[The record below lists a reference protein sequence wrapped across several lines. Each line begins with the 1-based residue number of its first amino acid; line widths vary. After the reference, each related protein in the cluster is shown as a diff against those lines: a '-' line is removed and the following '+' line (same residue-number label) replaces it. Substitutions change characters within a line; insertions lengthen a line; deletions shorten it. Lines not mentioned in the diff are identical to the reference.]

1 MKLDNKSYQLK
12 IIDEYIEYLEKIK
25 GYSKNTITS
34 YKTDIKKYFEYINT
48 KNKKYY
54 EIEKYV
60 QSLSKSKYAKS
71 TVNRKI
77 VSISS
82 FFNWCINQKKLNIKD
97 IKKIKNIKTERKLP
111 TILTSNYIN
120 NLLDTIPTST
130 SKEIRDRTIIE
141 ILYSSGLRVSELTNL
156 KVNDF
161 KNNKSLKVLG
171 KGNKVRI
178 LPMTDKSFNYMNLW
192 ISKYRSEYKNEKS
205 GNYIFLGVRGGKIS
219 DREIQRIVNLRLGT
233 FPHSIRHTFATH
245 LLDGGADLRVVQE
258 MLGHTDPSTT
268 QIYTH
273 VSKKQLKEKYKRTH
287 FSCHYIQGICT
298 VKVSWKNFSG
308 GKPYDLCEK
317 ALNGL
322 P

>member
-48 KNKKYY
+48 KNKNYY

-97 IKKIKNIKTERKLP
+97 IKQIKNIKTERKLP

-192 ISKYRSEYKNEKS
+192 ISKYRNEYINEKS

-287 FSCHYIQGICT
+287 PRG
-298 VKVSWKNFSG
+298 
-308 GKPYDLCEK
+308 
-317 ALNGL
+317 
-322 P
+322 

>member
-97 IKKIKNIKTERKLP
+97 IKQIKNIKTERKLP

-171 KGNKVRI
+171 KGNKG
-178 LPMTDKSFNYMNLW
+178 
-192 ISKYRSEYKNEKS
+192 KNIT
-205 GNYIFLGVRGGKIS
+205 N
-219 DREIQRIVNLRLGT
+219 DR
-233 FPHSIRHTFATH
+233 
-245 LLDGGADLRVVQE
+245 
-258 MLGHTDPSTT
+258 
-268 QIYTH
+268 
-273 VSKKQLKEKYKRTH
+273 
-287 FSCHYIQGICT
+287 
-298 VKVSWKNFSG
+298 
-308 GKPYDLCEK
+308 
-317 ALNGL
+317 
-322 P
+322 

>member
-1 MKLDNKSYQLK
+1 MKLDNLNNQLK

-34 YKTDIKKYFEYINT
+34 YKTDIKKYFEYINKHN
-48 KNKKYY
+48 KNYD
-54 EIEKYV
+54 EIEKYI
-60 QSLSKSKYAKS
+60 QSLSKNKYAKS

-97 IKKIKNIKTERKLP
+97 IKQIKNIKTERKLP

-156 KVNDF
+156 KVNDL

-171 KGNKVRI
+171 KGNKTRI
-178 LPMTDKSFNYMNLW
+178 LPMTDKSYNYMNLW
-192 ISKYRSEYKNEKS
+192 LSKYRSEYKNEKS

-245 LLDGGADLRVVQE
+245 LLDGGADLRVVQA

-287 FSCHYIQGICT
+287 PRG
-298 VKVSWKNFSG
+298 
-308 GKPYDLCEK
+308 
-317 ALNGL
+317 
-322 P
+322 

>member
-48 KNKKYY
+48 KNKNYY
-54 EIEKYV
+54 EVEKYI
-60 QSLSKSKYAKS
+60 QSLSKRKYAKS

-97 IKKIKNIKTERKLP
+97 IKQIKNIKTERKLP

-287 FSCHYIQGICT
+287 PRG
-298 VKVSWKNFSG
+298 
-308 GKPYDLCEK
+308 
-317 ALNGL
+317 
-322 P
+322 

>member
-48 KNKKYY
+48 KNKNYY

-97 IKKIKNIKTERKLP
+97 IKQIKNIKTERKLP

-192 ISKYRSEYKNEKS
+192 ISKYRSEYINEKS

-287 FSCHYIQGICT
+287 PRG
-298 VKVSWKNFSG
+298 
-308 GKPYDLCEK
+308 
-317 ALNGL
+317 
-322 P
+322 

>member
-97 IKKIKNIKTERKLP
+97 IKQIKNIKTERKLP

-161 KNNKSLKVLG
+161 KNNKSLKILG

-287 FSCHYIQGICT
+287 PRG
-298 VKVSWKNFSG
+298 
-308 GKPYDLCEK
+308 
-317 ALNGL
+317 
-322 P
+322 

>member
-82 FFNWCINQKKLNIKD
+82 FFNWCINQKKLNLKD
-97 IKKIKNIKTERKLP
+97 IKQIKNIKTERKLP

-287 FSCHYIQGICT
+287 PRG
-298 VKVSWKNFSG
+298 
-308 GKPYDLCEK
+308 
-317 ALNGL
+317 
-322 P
+322 

>member
-1 MKLDNKSYQLK
+1 MKLDNLNNQLK

-34 YKTDIKKYFEYINT
+34 YKTDIKKYFEYINKHN
-48 KNKKYY
+48 KNYD
-54 EIEKYV
+54 EIEKYI
-60 QSLSKSKYAKS
+60 QSLSKNKYAKS

-97 IKKIKNIKTERKLP
+97 IKQIKNIKTERKLP

-156 KVNDF
+156 KVNDL

-171 KGNKVRI
+171 KGNKTRI
-178 LPMTDKSFNYMNLW
+178 LPMTDKSYNYMNLW
-192 ISKYRSEYKNEKS
+192 LSKYRSEYKNEKS

-219 DREIQRIVNLRLGT
+219 DREIQRIVKLRLGT

-287 FSCHYIQGICT
+287 PRG
-298 VKVSWKNFSG
+298 
-308 GKPYDLCEK
+308 
-317 ALNGL
+317 
-322 P
+322 

>member
-48 KNKKYY
+48 KNKNYY

-60 QSLSKSKYAKS
+60 QSLSKSNFAKS

-97 IKKIKNIKTERKLP
+97 IKQIKNIKTERKLP

-287 FSCHYIQGICT
+287 PRG
-298 VKVSWKNFSG
+298 
-308 GKPYDLCEK
+308 
-317 ALNGL
+317 
-322 P
+322 

>member
-1 MKLDNKSYQLK
+1 MKLDNLNNQLK

-48 KNKKYY
+48 KNKNYY

-97 IKKIKNIKTERKLP
+97 IKQIKNIKTERKLP

-156 KVNDF
+156 KVNDL

-171 KGNKVRI
+171 KGNKTRI
-178 LPMTDKSFNYMNLW
+178 LPMTDKSYNYMNLW
-192 ISKYRSEYKNEKS
+192 LSKYRSEYKNEKS

-287 FSCHYIQGICT
+287 PRG
-298 VKVSWKNFSG
+298 
-308 GKPYDLCEK
+308 
-317 ALNGL
+317 
-322 P
+322 

>member
-97 IKKIKNIKTERKLP
+97 IKQIKNIKTERKLP

-258 MLGHTDPSTT
+258 MLGHSDPSTT

-287 FSCHYIQGICT
+287 PRG
-298 VKVSWKNFSG
+298 
-308 GKPYDLCEK
+308 
-317 ALNGL
+317 
-322 P
+322 

>member
-60 QSLSKSKYAKS
+60 QSLSKSKFAKS

-97 IKKIKNIKTERKLP
+97 IKQIKNIKTERKLP

-287 FSCHYIQGICT
+287 PRG
-298 VKVSWKNFSG
+298 
-308 GKPYDLCEK
+308 
-317 ALNGL
+317 
-322 P
+322 

>member
-1 MKLDNKSYQLK
+1 MKLDNLNNQLK

-34 YKTDIKKYFEYINT
+34 YETDIKKYFEYINKHN
-48 KNKKYY
+48 KNYD
-54 EIEKYV
+54 EIEKYI

-82 FFNWCINQKKLNIKD
+82 FFNWCINQKKLNIKN
-97 IKKIKNIKTERKLP
+97 IKQIKNIKTERKLP

-156 KVNDF
+156 KVNDL

-171 KGNKVRI
+171 KGNKTRI
-178 LPMTDKSFNYMNLW
+178 LPMTDKSYNYMNLW
-192 ISKYRSEYKNEKS
+192 LSKYRSEYKNEKS

-219 DREIQRIVNLRLGT
+219 DREIQRIVKLRLGT

-273 VSKKQLKEKYKRTH
+273 LDNQYLMTVYDKVHPRTKKNLKKE
-287 FSCHYIQGICT
+287 
-298 VKVSWKNFSG
+298 
-308 GKPYDLCEK
+308 
-317 ALNGL
+317 
-322 P
+322 

>member
-97 IKKIKNIKTERKLP
+97 IKQIKNIKTERKLP

-287 FSCHYIQGICT
+287 PRG
-298 VKVSWKNFSG
+298 
-308 GKPYDLCEK
+308 
-317 ALNGL
+317 
-322 P
+322 

>member
-1 MKLDNKSYQLK
+1 LKLDNKSYQLK

-97 IKKIKNIKTERKLP
+97 IKQIKNIKTERKLP

-178 LPMTDKSFNYMNLW
+178 LPMTDTSFNYMNLW

-287 FSCHYIQGICT
+287 PRG
-298 VKVSWKNFSG
+298 
-308 GKPYDLCEK
+308 
-317 ALNGL
+317 
-322 P
+322 

>member
-1 MKLDNKSYQLK
+1 MKLDNLNNQLK

-34 YKTDIKKYFEYINT
+34 YKTDIKKYFEYINKHN
-48 KNKKYY
+48 KNYD
-54 EIEKYV
+54 EIEKYI

-97 IKKIKNIKTERKLP
+97 IKQIKNIKTERKLP

-156 KVNDF
+156 KVNDL

-171 KGNKVRI
+171 KGNKTRI
-178 LPMTDKSFNYMNLW
+178 LPMTDKSYNYMNLW
-192 ISKYRSEYKNEKS
+192 LSKYRSEYKNEKS

-287 FSCHYIQGICT
+287 PRG
-298 VKVSWKNFSG
+298 
-308 GKPYDLCEK
+308 
-317 ALNGL
+317 
-322 P
+322 

>member
-54 EIEKYV
+54 DIEKYV

-82 FFNWCINQKKLNIKD
+82 FFNWCVNQKKLNIKD
-97 IKKIKNIKTERKLP
+97 IKQIKNIKTERKLP

-287 FSCHYIQGICT
+287 PRG
-298 VKVSWKNFSG
+298 
-308 GKPYDLCEK
+308 
-317 ALNGL
+317 
-322 P
+322 